1 MSEKCFPFVSGDLS
15 KFPECPNEVK
25 ECVDETEKFIKY
37 KAIPDSSD
45 SFVSTD
51 SIKNEIMQNGPL
63 QAGMILYESFKN
75 YQSGIYTSQ
84 SGQMIGW
91 HALTLVGWG
100 EEDGVQYFIG
110 LNSWGKNWGEN
121 GYVRID
127 VSSAAI
133 SHYGFAGLPDVDAL
147 RYPF

>member
-1 MSEKCFPFVSGDLS
+1 
-15 KFPECPNEVK
+15 
-25 ECVDETEKFIKY
+25 
-37 KAIPDSSD
+37 
-45 SFVSTD
+45 
-51 SIKNEIMQNGPL
+51 MQNGPV

-127 VSSAAI
+127 VSSMLQFLI
-133 SHYGFAGLPDVDAL
+133 MDLLDFLMSMLLDILFK
-147 RYPF
+147 

>member
-1 MSEKCFPFVSGDLS
+1 
-15 KFPECPNEVK
+15 
-25 ECVDETEKFIKY
+25 
-37 KAIPDSSD
+37 
-45 SFVSTD
+45 
-51 SIKNEIMQNGPL
+51 
-63 QAGMILYESFKN
+63 
-75 YQSGIYTSQ
+75 
-84 SGQMIGW
+84 MIGW

-127 VSSAAI
+127 VSSAAV

>member
-1 MSEKCFPFVSGDLS
+1 
-15 KFPECPNEVK
+15 
-25 ECVDETEKFIKY
+25 
-37 KAIPDSSD
+37 
-45 SFVSTD
+45 
-51 SIKNEIMQNGPL
+51 
-63 QAGMILYESFKN
+63 
-75 YQSGIYTSQ
+75 
-84 SGQMIGW
+84 MIGW

-133 SHYGFAGLPDVDAL
+133 SHYGFAGLPDVISFL
-147 RYPF
+147 NRIIV